1 MRLHNRVN
9 TGSIPRVTIIANP
22 SARSLGAGLESS
34 MPSYFH
40 DGITLYLDRLADWES
55 YFTLAKG
62 DDADV
67 ESETEALRSVLET
80 CASICEKIEADC
92 RETWDVPA
100 ELIDGEVILPEATQ
114 KAYDLLKEAGLVSL
128 NVREEFG
135 GFDLSGFVSNVV
147 IQMISRAN
155 PGLMTILGLQSGT
168 AEDIQRYA
176 SPELCRE
183 FLPRFASGEVMGSMD
198 LTEPQA
204 GSDLGAIQ
212 TRASDHGEISKLNG
226 QKIFITNGGAEVHL
240 VLARDDDHYEE
251 SKGST
256 KGLSLFICPRTRRD
270 GSPNGV
276 IVERLEHKMG
286 IHCSPTAAIRYD
298 DADAYRIGVKGEGFK
313 AMLDLM
319 NNARVGV
326 AAQGIGI
333 AEAAV
338 HEAIQYSKQRKQFG
352 IPIGQQPLLKN
363 LLARMV
369 RDLEGRRALLYRC
382 LLLLERNNAIERHM
396 ARNPDMS
403 ESELSELKRIHER
416 NSVRTRLL
424 TPLAKYQATESADWI
439 TRAAIQVH
447 GGIGFMAESTVGKLH
462 NDAIITTIYEG
473 TSEIQV
479 SFALKEI
486 GKGALTI
493 VFDELHKELDS
504 LARPELSALAKK
516 VRVGISQ
523 IEDASMALAQ
533 DFSYAL
539 LCSKPLADMV
549 IAVIVGSELL
559 LQADVAPEREDLAA
573 SWVNRKM
580 LDLATEASRIQSG
593 GIERLERCERIVS
606 LLD

>member
-1 MRLHNRVN
+1 M
-9 TGSIPRVTIIANP
+9 
-22 SARSLGAGLESS
+22 SS
-34 MPSYFH
+34 YLH
-40 DGITLYLDRLADWES
+40 DGILLYLERIADWES
-55 YFTLAKG
+55 YFNFTKG
-62 DDADV
+62 EDSDIA
-67 ESETEALRSVLET
+67 SERDALRGVLET
-80 CASICEKIEADC
+80 AASICEKIEGPC
-92 RETWDVPA
+92 RETWDQPA
-100 ELIDGEVILPEATQ
+100 ELVDGEVILPESSQ
-114 KAYDLLKEAGLVSL
+114 KAYEMLKEAGLVSL
-128 NVREEFG
+128 SVREEYG
-135 GFDLSGFVSNVV
+135 GFELPGFASNVV

-155 PGLMTILGLQSGT
+155 AGLMTIVGLQSGT

-176 SPELCRE
+176 SEELRNE
-183 FLPRFASGEVMGSMD
+183 FLPRFASGEVLGSMD

-212 TRASDHGEISKLNG
+212 TRARDEGEISKITG
-226 QKIFITNGGAEVHL
+226 DKIFITNGGAEIHL
-240 VLARDDDHYEE
+240 VLARDDDNYEA

-270 GSPNGV
+270 GSKNGV
-276 IVERLEHKMG
+276 TVERLEHKMG
-286 IHCSPTAAIRYD
+286 IHCSPTAAVHFE
-298 DADAYRIGVKGEGFK
+298 DAEAYRIGDKGEGFK

-338 HEAIQYSKQRKQFG
+338 GEAIQYAKQRKQFG
-352 IPIGQQPLLKN
+352 VAIGDQPLMKN
-363 LLARMV
+363 LLSRMV
-369 RDLEGRRALLYRC
+369 RDLEGSRALLYRC
-382 LLLLERNNAIERHM
+382 LLLLDRNHSIEQHLKN
-396 ARNPDMS
+396 NPG
-403 ESELSELKRIHER
+403 LSETEVAELKHIVER

-424 TPLAKYQATESADWI
+424 TPLSKYLATESADWI

-486 GKGALTI
+486 GKGALAI
-493 VFDELHKELDS
+493 VFDELRRELDG
-504 LARPELSALAKK
+504 LKRPELAEYANKVREGIKRIEGASSAL
-516 VRVGISQ
+516 
-523 IEDASMALAQ
+523 LN

-539 LCSKPLADMV
+539 LCSRPLADMV
-549 IAVIVGSELL
+549 IGVIVGSELL

-580 LDLATEASRIQSG
+580 LDLETEAKRIEAG
-593 GIERLERCERIVS
+593 NVERLERCERIVS
-606 LLD
+606 IFE

>member
-1 MRLHNRVN
+1 
-9 TGSIPRVTIIANP
+9 
-22 SARSLGAGLESS
+22 LEFF
-34 MPSYFH
+34 MPSYLH
-40 DGITLYLDRLADWES
+40 SGILLYLDRIADWES
-55 YFTLAKG
+55 YFSLTKG
-62 DDADV
+62 ADADA
-67 ESETEALRSVLET
+67 ESEREALRGVLET
-80 CASICEKIEADC
+80 AASICEQVEDEC
-92 RETWDVPA
+92 RETWETPA
-100 ELIDGEVILPEATQ
+100 TLVDGEVVLPAATQ

-128 NVREEFG
+128 SVREEYG
-135 GFDLSGFVSNVV
+135 GFELPGFASNVV
-147 IQMISRAN
+147 IQMVSRAN
-155 PGLMTILGLQSGT
+155 AGLMTIIGLQAGT

-176 SPELCRE
+176 SPELCKE
-183 FLPRFASGEVMGSMD
+183 FLPRFASGEVLGSMD
-198 LTEPQA
+198 LTEAQA

-212 TRASDHGEISKLNG
+212 TRATDVGEISKING

-276 IVERLEHKMG
+276 VVERLEHKLG
-286 IHCSPTAAIRYD
+286 IHCSPTAAIRFD
-298 DADAYRIGVKGEGFK
+298 DAEAYRIGEKGGGFK

-338 HEAIQYSKQRKQFG
+338 HEAIQYAKQRKQFG
-352 IPIGQQPLLKN
+352 IPIAEQPLMKN
-363 LLARMV
+363 LLSRMV
-369 RDLEGRRALLYRC
+369 RDLEGSRALLYRC
-382 LLLLERNNAIERHM
+382 LLLIDRNHAIEQQLKRG
-396 ARNPDMS
+396 
-403 ESELSELKRIHER
+403 EELSTDELAELRRIHER

-424 TPLAKYQATESADWI
+424 TPLAKYLATESADWI

-447 GGIGFMAESTVGKLH
+447 GGIGFMAESAVGKLH

-493 VFDELHKELDS
+493 VFDELHKELES
-504 LARPELSALAKK
+504 LERSELSGFADK
-516 VRVGISQ
+516 VRAGIKR
-523 IEDASMALAQ
+523 IEEASSALLN

-580 LDLATEASRIQSG
+580 LDLETEAQRIEAG
-593 GIERLERCERIVS
+593 GVERLERCERIVS
-606 LLD
+606 IFE

>member
-1 MRLHNRVN
+1 M
-9 TGSIPRVTIIANP
+9 
-22 SARSLGAGLESS
+22 SS
-34 MPSYFH
+34 YLH
-40 DGITLYLDRLADWES
+40 DGILLYLERIADWES
-55 YFTLAKG
+55 YFNFTKG
-62 DDADV
+62 EDSDIA
-67 ESETEALRSVLET
+67 SERDALRGVLET
-80 CASICEKIEADC
+80 AASICEKIEGPC
-92 RETWDVPA
+92 RETWDQPA
-100 ELIDGEVILPEATQ
+100 ELVDGEVILPESSQ
-114 KAYDLLKEAGLVSL
+114 KAYEMLKEAGLVSL
-128 NVREEFG
+128 SVREEYG
-135 GFDLSGFVSNVV
+135 GFELPGFASNVV

-155 PGLMTILGLQSGT
+155 AGLMTIVGLQSGT

-176 SPELCRE
+176 SEELRNE
-183 FLPRFASGEVMGSMD
+183 FLPRFASGEVLGSMD

-212 TRASDHGEISKLNG
+212 TRARDEGEISKITG
-226 QKIFITNGGAEVHL
+226 DKIFITNGGAEIHL
-240 VLARDDDHYEE
+240 VLARDDDNYEA

-270 GSPNGV
+270 GSKNGV
-276 IVERLEHKMG
+276 TVERLEHKMG
-286 IHCSPTAAIRYD
+286 IHCSPTAAVHFE
-298 DADAYRIGVKGEGFK
+298 DAEAYRIGDKGEGFK

-338 HEAIQYSKQRKQFG
+338 GEAIQYAKQRKQFG
-352 IPIGQQPLLKN
+352 VAIGDQPLMKN
-363 LLARMV
+363 LLSRMV
-369 RDLEGRRALLYRC
+369 RDLEGSRALLYRC
-382 LLLLERNNAIERHM
+382 LLLLDRNHSIEQHLKN
-396 ARNPDMS
+396 NP
-403 ESELSELKRIHER
+403 ELSETEVAELKHIVER

-424 TPLAKYQATESADWI
+424 TPLSKYLATESADWI

-486 GKGALTI
+486 GKGALAI
-493 VFDELHKELDS
+493 VFDELRRELDG
-504 LARPELSALAKK
+504 LKRPELAEYANKVREGIKRIEGASSAL
-516 VRVGISQ
+516 
-523 IEDASMALAQ
+523 LN

-539 LCSKPLADMV
+539 LCSRPLADMV
-549 IAVIVGSELL
+549 IGVIVGSELL

-580 LDLATEASRIQSG
+580 LDLETEAKRIEAG
-593 GIERLERCERIVS
+593 NVERLERCERIVS
-606 LLD
+606 IFE

>member
-1 MRLHNRVN
+1 M
-9 TGSIPRVTIIANP
+9 
-22 SARSLGAGLESS
+22 SS
-34 MPSYFH
+34 YLH
-40 DGITLYLDRLADWES
+40 DGILLYLDRIADWES
-55 YFTLAKG
+55 YFNFTKG
-62 DDADV
+62 EDSDIA
-67 ESETEALRSVLET
+67 SERDALRGVLET
-80 CASICEKIEADC
+80 AASICEKIEGPC
-92 RETWDVPA
+92 RETWDQPA
-100 ELIDGEVILPEATQ
+100 ELIDGEVILPESSQ
-114 KAYDLLKEAGLVSL
+114 KAYEMLKEAGLVSL
-128 NVREEFG
+128 SVREEYG
-135 GFDLSGFVSNVV
+135 GFELPGFASNIV

-155 PGLMTILGLQSGT
+155 AGLMTIVGLQSGT

-176 SPELCRE
+176 SEELRNE
-183 FLPRFASGEVMGSMD
+183 FLPRFASGEVLGSMD

-212 TRASDHGEISKLNG
+212 TRARDEGEISKITG
-226 QKIFITNGGAEVHL
+226 DKIFITNGGAEIHL
-240 VLARDDDHYEE
+240 VLARDDDNYEA

-270 GSPNGV
+270 GSKNGV
-276 IVERLEHKMG
+276 TVERLEHKMG
-286 IHCSPTAAIRYD
+286 IHCSPTAAVHFE
-298 DADAYRIGVKGEGFK
+298 DAEAYRIGDKGEGFK

-338 HEAIQYSKQRKQFG
+338 GEAIQYTKQRKQFG
-352 IPIGQQPLLKN
+352 VAIGDQPLMKN
-363 LLARMV
+363 LLSRMV
-369 RDLEGRRALLYRC
+369 RDLEGSRALLYRC
-382 LLLLERNNAIERHM
+382 LLLLDRNHSIEQHLKN
-396 ARNPDMS
+396 NPG
-403 ESELSELKRIHER
+403 LSETEVAELKHIVER

-424 TPLAKYQATESADWI
+424 TPLSKYLATESADWI

-486 GKGALTI
+486 GKGALAI
-493 VFDELHKELDS
+493 VFDELRRELDG
-504 LARPELSALAKK
+504 LKRPELAEYANKVREGIKRIEGASSAL
-516 VRVGISQ
+516 
-523 IEDASMALAQ
+523 LN

-539 LCSKPLADMV
+539 LCSRPLADMV
-549 IAVIVGSELL
+549 IGVIVGSELL

-580 LDLATEASRIQSG
+580 LDLETEAKRIEAG
-593 GIERLERCERIVS
+593 NVERLERCERIVS
-606 LLD
+606 IFE

>member
-1 MRLHNRVN
+1 MSSYLH
-9 TGSIPRVTIIANP
+9 
-22 SARSLGAGLESS
+22 AGIL
-34 MPSYFH
+34 
-40 DGITLYLDRLADWES
+40 LYLDRIADWES
-55 YFTLAKG
+55 YFNFTKG
-62 DDADV
+62 EDSDI
-67 ESETEALRSVLET
+67 ESERDALRGVLET
-80 CASICEKIEADC
+80 AASICEKIEGPC
-92 RETWDVPA
+92 RETWDQAA
-100 ELIDGEVILPEATQ
+100 ELVDGEVILPESSQ
-114 KAYDLLKEAGLVSL
+114 KAYEMLKEAGLVSL
-128 NVREEFG
+128 SVREEYG
-135 GFDLSGFVSNVV
+135 GFELPGFASNVV

-155 PGLMTILGLQSGT
+155 AGLMTIVGLQSGT

-176 SPELCRE
+176 SEELRNE
-183 FLPRFASGEVMGSMD
+183 FLPRFASGEVLGSMD

-212 TRASDHGEISKLNG
+212 TRARDEGEISKITG
-226 QKIFITNGGAEVHL
+226 DKIFITNGGAEVHL
-240 VLARDDDHYEE
+240 VLARDDDNYEA

-270 GSPNGV
+270 GSKNGTT
-276 IVERLEHKMG
+276 VERLEHKMG
-286 IHCSPTAAIRYD
+286 IHCSPTAAVHFE
-298 DADAYRIGVKGEGFK
+298 DAEAYRIGDKGEGFK

-338 HEAIQYSKQRKQFG
+338 GEAIQYAKQRKQFG
-352 IPIGQQPLLKN
+352 VAIGDQPLMKS
-363 LLARMV
+363 LLSRMV
-369 RDLEGRRALLYRC
+369 RDLEGSRALLYRC
-382 LLLLERNNAIERHM
+382 LLLLDRNHSIEQHLKN
-396 ARNPDMS
+396 NPG
-403 ESELSELKRIHER
+403 LSETEVAELKHIVER

-424 TPLAKYQATESADWI
+424 TPLSKYLATESADWI

-486 GKGALTI
+486 GKGALAI
-493 VFDELHKELDS
+493 VFDELRRELDG
-504 LARPELSALAKK
+504 LKRPELAEYANKVREGIKRIEGASSAL
-516 VRVGISQ
+516 
-523 IEDASMALAQ
+523 LN

-539 LCSKPLADMV
+539 LCSRPLADMV
-549 IAVIVGSELL
+549 IGVIVGSELL

-580 LDLATEASRIQSG
+580 LDLETEAKRIEAG
-593 GIERLERCERIVS
+593 NVERLERCERIVS
-606 LLD
+606 IFE

>member
-1 MRLHNRVN
+1 M
-9 TGSIPRVTIIANP
+9 A
-22 SARSLGAGLESS
+22 
-34 MPSYFH
+34 SYFH
-40 DGITLYLDRLADWES
+40 SGISLYLDRLADWQS
-55 YFTLAKG
+55 YFSLAKG
-62 DDADV
+62 DDVDI
-67 ESETEALRSVLET
+67 ESETEALRGVLET
-80 CASICEKIEADC
+80 CASICEEVEADC
-92 RETWDVPA
+92 WETWDVPA
-100 ELIDGEVILPEATQ
+100 KLIDGEVILPEATQ

-135 GFDLSGFVSNVV
+135 GFDLPGFASNVV

-155 PGLMTILGLQSGT
+155 PGLMTIIGLQSGT

-176 SPELCRE
+176 SPELCEE

-212 TRASDHGEISKLNG
+212 TRASDTDDPLISKING

-240 VLARDDDHYEE
+240 VLARDDEHYEE

-276 IVERLEHKMG
+276 SVERLEHKMG
-286 IHCSPTAAIRYD
+286 IHCSPTAAVRFD
-298 DADAYRIGVKGEGFK
+298 DADAYRIGTKGEGFK

-338 HEAIQYSKQRKQFG
+338 DQAIQYAKQRKQFG
-352 IPIGQQPLLKN
+352 MAIGEQPLMKN
-363 LLARMV
+363 LLSRMV
-369 RDLEGRRALLYRC
+369 RDLEGSRALLYRC
-382 LLLLERNNAIERHM
+382 LLLLDRNHAIKQHI
-396 ARNPDMS
+396 ARNPDLS
-403 ESELSELKRIHER
+403 ENELSELKRIYER

-424 TPLAKYQATESADWI
+424 TPLAKYLATESADWI

-447 GGIGFMAESTVGKLH
+447 GGNGFMAESTVGKLH

-504 LARPELSALAKK
+504 LARPELSELAKK
-516 VRVGISQ
+516 VRVGIGQ
-523 IEDASMALAQ
+523 IEEASVALLH

-559 LQADVAPEREDLAA
+559 LQADIAPEREDLAA

-580 LDLATEASRIQSG
+580 LDLGTEAKRIQDG
-593 GIERLERCERIVS
+593 GVERIERCERIVS
-606 LLD
+606 LFD

>member
-1 MRLHNRVN
+1 M
-9 TGSIPRVTIIANP
+9 
-22 SARSLGAGLESS
+22 SS
-34 MPSYFH
+34 YLH
-40 DGITLYLDRLADWES
+40 DGILLYLERIADWES
-55 YFTLAKG
+55 YFNFTKG
-62 DDADV
+62 EDSDIA
-67 ESETEALRSVLET
+67 SERDALRGVLET
-80 CASICEKIEADC
+80 AASICEKIEGPC
-92 RETWDVPA
+92 RETWDQPA
-100 ELIDGEVILPEATQ
+100 ELVDGEVILPESSQ
-114 KAYDLLKEAGLVSL
+114 KAYEMLKEAGLVSL
-128 NVREEFG
+128 SVREEYG
-135 GFDLSGFVSNVV
+135 GFELPGFASNVV

-155 PGLMTILGLQSGT
+155 AGLMTIVGLQSGT

-176 SPELCRE
+176 SEELRNE
-183 FLPRFASGEVMGSMD
+183 FLPRFASGEVLGSMD

-212 TRASDHGEISKLNG
+212 TRARDEGEISKITG
-226 QKIFITNGGAEVHL
+226 DKIFITNGGAEVHL
-240 VLARDDDHYEE
+240 VLARDDDNYEA

-270 GSPNGV
+270 GSKNG
-276 IVERLEHKMG
+276 ITVERLEHKMG
-286 IHCSPTAAIRYD
+286 IHCSPTAAVHFE
-298 DADAYRIGVKGEGFK
+298 DAEAYRIGDKGEGFK

-338 HEAIQYSKQRKQFG
+338 GEAIQYAKQRKQFG
-352 IPIGQQPLLKN
+352 VAIGDQPLMKN
-363 LLARMV
+363 LLSRMV
-369 RDLEGRRALLYRC
+369 RDLEGSRALLYRC
-382 LLLLERNNAIERHM
+382 LLLLDRNHSIEQHLKN
-396 ARNPDMS
+396 NPG
-403 ESELSELKRIHER
+403 LSETEVAELKHIVER

-424 TPLAKYQATESADWI
+424 TPLSKYLATESADWI

-486 GKGALTI
+486 GKGALAI
-493 VFDELHKELDS
+493 VFDELRRELDG
-504 LARPELSALAKK
+504 LKRPELAEYANKVREGIKRIEGASSAL
-516 VRVGISQ
+516 
-523 IEDASMALAQ
+523 LN

-539 LCSKPLADMV
+539 LCSRPLADMV
-549 IAVIVGSELL
+549 IGVIVGSELL

-580 LDLATEASRIQSG
+580 LDLETEAKRIEAG
-593 GIERLERCERIVS
+593 NVERLERCERIVS
-606 LLD
+606 IFE

>member
-1 MRLHNRVN
+1 MLAV
-9 TGSIPRVTIIANP
+9 TGITAAITIIAKR
-22 SARSLGAGLESS
+22 SANSFGGGLEFS
-34 MPSYFH
+34 MPSYLH
-40 DGITLYLDRLADWES
+40 DGIFLYLDRLADWQS
-55 YFTLAKG
+55 YFSLAKG
-62 DDADV
+62 EDADV
-67 ESETEALRSVLET
+67 ESEVAALRGVLET
-80 CASICEKIEADC
+80 CASICEEVEADC
-92 RETWDVPA
+92 RETWDEPA
-100 ELIDGEVILPEATQ
+100 ELIDGEVILPRATQ

-135 GFDLSGFVSNVV
+135 GFELPGFACNVV

-155 PGLMTILGLQSGT
+155 PGLMTIVGLQSGC

-176 SPELCRE
+176 SAELCRE

-204 GSDLGAIQ
+204 GSDLGAIT
-212 TRASDHGEISKLNG
+212 TRASDSSDEEGAISKLNG
-226 QKIFITNGGAEVHL
+226 EKIFITNGGAEVHL
-240 VLARDDDHYEE
+240 VLARDDDHFEE

-256 KGLSLFICPRTRRD
+256 KGLSLFICPRTKRD
-270 GSPNGV
+270 GTPNGV
-276 IVERLEHKMG
+276 TVERLEHKMG
-286 IHCSPTAAIRYD
+286 IHCSPTATVRFT

-338 HEAIQYSKQRKQFG
+338 DQAIQYAKQRKQFG
-352 IPIGQQPLLKN
+352 IAIGEQPLMKN
-363 LLARMV
+363 LLSRMV
-369 RDLEGRRALLYRC
+369 RDLEGSRALLYRC
-382 LLLLERNNAIERHM
+382 LLLLDRNHAIEQHI
-396 ARNPDMS
+396 ARRSDLS
-403 ESELSELKRIHER
+403 ENELSELRRIHER

-424 TPLAKYQATESADWI
+424 TPLAKYLATESADWI

-504 LARPELSALAKK
+504 LVRPELAELAKK
-516 VRVGISQ
+516 VRVGIGQ
-523 IEDASMALAQ
+523 IEEASVVLLH

-580 LDLATEASRIQSG
+580 LDLEADAKRIQQG
-593 GIERLERCERIVS
+593 GVERIERCERIVAIF
-606 LLD
+606 D

>member
-1 MRLHNRVN
+1 M
-9 TGSIPRVTIIANP
+9 
-22 SARSLGAGLESS
+22 SS
-34 MPSYFH
+34 YLH
-40 DGITLYLDRLADWES
+40 DGILLYLERIADWES
-55 YFTLAKG
+55 YFNFTKG
-62 DDADV
+62 EDSDIA
-67 ESETEALRSVLET
+67 SERDALRGVLET
-80 CASICEKIEADC
+80 AASICEKIEGPC
-92 RETWDVPA
+92 RETWDQPA
-100 ELIDGEVILPEATQ
+100 ELVDGEVILPESSQ
-114 KAYDLLKEAGLVSL
+114 KAYEMLKEAGLVSL
-128 NVREEFG
+128 SVREEYG
-135 GFDLSGFVSNVV
+135 GFELPGFASNVV

-155 PGLMTILGLQSGT
+155 AGLMTIVGLQSGT

-176 SPELCRE
+176 SEELRNE
-183 FLPRFASGEVMGSMD
+183 FLPRFASGEVLGSMD

-212 TRASDHGEISKLNG
+212 TRARDEGEISKITG
-226 QKIFITNGGAEVHL
+226 DKIFITNGGAEVHL
-240 VLARDDDHYEE
+240 VLARDDDNYEA

-270 GSPNGV
+270 GSKNGV
-276 IVERLEHKMG
+276 TVERLEHKMG
-286 IHCSPTAAIRYD
+286 IHCSPTAAVHFE
-298 DADAYRIGVKGEGFK
+298 DAEAYRIGVKGEGFK

-338 HEAIQYSKQRKQFG
+338 GEAIQYAKQRKQFG
-352 IPIGQQPLLKN
+352 VAIGDQPLMKN
-363 LLARMV
+363 LLSRMV
-369 RDLEGRRALLYRC
+369 RDLEGSRALLYRC
-382 LLLLERNNAIERHM
+382 LLLLDRNHSIEQHLKN
-396 ARNPDMS
+396 NPG
-403 ESELSELKRIHER
+403 LSETEVAELKHIVER

-424 TPLAKYQATESADWI
+424 TPLSKYLATESADWI

-486 GKGALTI
+486 GKGALAI
-493 VFDELHKELDS
+493 VFDELRRELDG
-504 LARPELSALAKK
+504 LKRPELAEYANKVREGIKRIEGASSAL
-516 VRVGISQ
+516 
-523 IEDASMALAQ
+523 LN

-539 LCSKPLADMV
+539 LCSRPLADMV
-549 IAVIVGSELL
+549 IGVIVGSELL

-580 LDLATEASRIQSG
+580 LDLETEAKRIEAG
-593 GIERLERCERIVS
+593 NVERLERCERIVS
-606 LLD
+606 IFE

>member
-1 MRLHNRVN
+1 M
-9 TGSIPRVTIIANP
+9 
-22 SARSLGAGLESS
+22 SS
-34 MPSYFH
+34 YLH
-40 DGITLYLDRLADWES
+40 DGILLYLDRIADWES
-55 YFTLAKG
+55 YFNLAKG
-62 DDADV
+62 EDSDV
-67 ESETEALRSVLET
+67 DSERDALRGILET
-80 CASICEKIEADC
+80 TASICEQIEGPS
-92 RETWDVPA
+92 RETWDQMAQLV
-100 ELIDGEVILPEATQ
+100 DGEVVLPEATQ

-128 NVREEFG
+128 SVREEYG
-135 GFDLSGFVSNVV
+135 GFELPGFASNVI
-147 IQMISRAN
+147 IQMIARAN
-155 PGLMTILGLQSGT
+155 AGLMTIVGLQSGT

-176 SPELCRE
+176 SEALRKE
-183 FLPRFASGEVMGSMD
+183 FLPRFASGEVLGSMD

-212 TRASDHGEISKLNG
+212 TRARDEGEISKITG
-226 QKIFITNGGAEVHL
+226 EKIFITNGGAEVHL
-240 VLARDDDHYEE
+240 VLARDDDHFDE

-270 GSPNGV
+270 GSKNGV
-276 IVERLEHKMG
+276 TVERLEHKMG
-286 IHCSPTAAIRYD
+286 IHCSPTATIRFE
-298 DADAYRIGVKGEGFK
+298 DAEAYRIGEKGDGFK

-333 AEAAV
+333 AEAAME
-338 HEAIQYSKQRKQFG
+338 EAIRYSKERKQFG
-352 IPIGQQPLLKN
+352 VAIGDQPLMKS
-363 LLARMV
+363 LLSRMV
-369 RDLEGRRALLYRC
+369 RDLEGSRALLYRC
-382 LLLLERNNAIERHM
+382 LLLLDRNHSIAQHIS
-396 ARNPDMS
+396 RNPDLS
-403 ESELSELKRIHER
+403 ETELAELKRIYER

-424 TPLAKYQATESADWI
+424 TPLAKYLATESADWI

-493 VFDELHKELDS
+493 VFDELHQELDS
-504 LARPELSALAKK
+504 LKRPELAEYAEK
-516 VRVGISQ
+516 VRAGIAR
-523 IEDASMALAQ
+523 IEKASGALLN

-539 LCSKPLADMV
+539 LCSRPLSDMV
-549 IAVIVGSELL
+549 IGVIVGSELL

-580 LDLATEASRIQSG
+580 LDLETEAKRIEAG
-593 GIERLERCERIVS
+593 GVERLERCERIVS
-606 LLD
+606 IYE

>member
-1 MRLHNRVN
+1 M
-9 TGSIPRVTIIANP
+9 
-22 SARSLGAGLESS
+22 SS
-34 MPSYFH
+34 YLH
-40 DGITLYLDRLADWES
+40 DGILLYLERIADWES
-55 YFTLAKG
+55 YFNFTKG
-62 DDADV
+62 EDSDIEGERD
-67 ESETEALRSVLET
+67 ALRGVLET
-80 CASICEKIEADC
+80 AASICEKIEGPC
-92 RETWDVPA
+92 RETWDQAA
-100 ELIDGEVILPEATQ
+100 ELVDGEVILPESSQ
-114 KAYDLLKEAGLVSL
+114 KAYEMLKEAGLVSL
-128 NVREEFG
+128 SVREEYG
-135 GFDLSGFVSNVV
+135 GFELPGFASNVV

-155 PGLMTILGLQSGT
+155 AGLMTIVGLQSGT

-176 SPELCRE
+176 SEELRNE
-183 FLPRFASGEVMGSMD
+183 FLPRFASGEVLGSMD

-212 TRASDHGEISKLNG
+212 TRARDEGELSKITG
-226 QKIFITNGGAEVHL
+226 DKIFITNGGAEVHL
-240 VLARDDDHYEE
+240 VLARDDDNYEA

-270 GSPNGV
+270 GSKNGV
-276 IVERLEHKMG
+276 TVERLEHKMG
-286 IHCSPTAAIRYD
+286 IHCSPTAAVHFE
-298 DADAYRIGVKGEGFK
+298 DAEAYRIGDKGEGFK

-338 HEAIQYSKQRKQFG
+338 GEAIQYAKQRKQFG
-352 IPIGQQPLLKN
+352 VAIGDQPLMKN
-363 LLARMV
+363 LLSRMV
-369 RDLEGRRALLYRC
+369 RDLEGSRALLYRC
-382 LLLLERNNAIERHM
+382 LLLLDRNHSIEQHLKN
-396 ARNPDMS
+396 NPG
-403 ESELSELKRIHER
+403 LSETEVAELKHIVER

-424 TPLAKYQATESADWI
+424 TPLSKYLATESADWI

-486 GKGALTI
+486 GKGALAI
-493 VFDELHKELDS
+493 VFDELRRELDG
-504 LARPELSALAKK
+504 LKRPELAEYANKVREGIKRIEGASSAL
-516 VRVGISQ
+516 
-523 IEDASMALAQ
+523 LN

-539 LCSKPLADMV
+539 LCSRPLADMV
-549 IAVIVGSELL
+549 IGVIVGSELL

-580 LDLATEASRIQSG
+580 LDLETEAKRIEAG
-593 GIERLERCERIVS
+593 NVERLERCERIVS
-606 LLD
+606 IFE

>member
-1 MRLHNRVN
+1 M
-9 TGSIPRVTIIANP
+9 
-22 SARSLGAGLESS
+22 SS
-34 MPSYFH
+34 YLH
-40 DGITLYLDRLADWES
+40 DGILLYLERIADWES
-55 YFTLAKG
+55 YFNFTKG
-62 DDADV
+62 EDSDIA
-67 ESETEALRSVLET
+67 SERDALRGVLET
-80 CASICEKIEADC
+80 AASICEKIEGPC
-92 RETWDVPA
+92 RETWDQPA
-100 ELIDGEVILPEATQ
+100 ELVDGEVILPESSQ
-114 KAYDLLKEAGLVSL
+114 KAYEMLKEAGLVSL
-128 NVREEFG
+128 SVRAEYG
-135 GFDLSGFVSNVV
+135 GFELPGFASNVV

-155 PGLMTILGLQSGT
+155 AGLMTIVGLQSGT

-176 SPELCRE
+176 SEELRNE
-183 FLPRFASGEVMGSMD
+183 FLPRFASGEVLGSMD

-212 TRASDHGEISKLNG
+212 TRARDEGEISKITG
-226 QKIFITNGGAEVHL
+226 DKIFITNGGAEIHL
-240 VLARDDDHYEE
+240 VLARDDDNYEA

-270 GSPNGV
+270 GSKNGV
-276 IVERLEHKMG
+276 TVERLEHKMG
-286 IHCSPTAAIRYD
+286 IHCSPTAAVHFE
-298 DADAYRIGVKGEGFK
+298 DAEAYRIGDKGEGFK

-338 HEAIQYSKQRKQFG
+338 GEAIQYAKQRKQFG
-352 IPIGQQPLLKN
+352 VAIGDQPLMKN
-363 LLARMV
+363 LLSRMV
-369 RDLEGRRALLYRC
+369 RDLEGSRALLYRC
-382 LLLLERNNAIERHM
+382 LLLLDRNHSIEQHLKN
-396 ARNPDMS
+396 NPG
-403 ESELSELKRIHER
+403 LSETEVAELKHIVER

-424 TPLAKYQATESADWI
+424 TPLSKYLATESADWI

-486 GKGALTI
+486 GKGALAI
-493 VFDELHKELDS
+493 VFDELRRELDG
-504 LARPELSALAKK
+504 LKRPELAEYANKVREGIKRIEGASSAL
-516 VRVGISQ
+516 
-523 IEDASMALAQ
+523 LN

-539 LCSKPLADMV
+539 LCSRPLADMV
-549 IAVIVGSELL
+549 IGVIVGSELL

-580 LDLATEASRIQSG
+580 LDLETEAKRIEAG
-593 GIERLERCERIVS
+593 NVERLERCERIVS
-606 LLD
+606 IFE

>member
-1 MRLHNRVN
+1 M
-9 TGSIPRVTIIANP
+9 
-22 SARSLGAGLESS
+22 
-34 MPSYFH
+34 
-40 DGITLYLDRLADWES
+40 
-55 YFTLAKG
+55 
-62 DDADV
+62 
-67 ESETEALRSVLET
+67 
-80 CASICEKIEADC
+80 
-92 RETWDVPA
+92 
-100 ELIDGEVILPEATQ
+100 
-114 KAYDLLKEAGLVSL
+114 LKEAGLVSL
-128 NVREEFG
+128 SVREEYG
-135 GFDLSGFVSNVV
+135 GFELPGFASNVV

-155 PGLMTILGLQSGT
+155 AGLMTIVGLQSGT

-176 SPELCRE
+176 SEELRNE
-183 FLPRFASGEVMGSMD
+183 FLPRFASGEVLGSMD

-212 TRASDHGEISKLNG
+212 TRARDEGEISKITG
-226 QKIFITNGGAEVHL
+226 DKIFITNGGAEIHL
-240 VLARDDDHYEE
+240 VLARDDDNYEA

-270 GSPNGV
+270 GSKNGV
-276 IVERLEHKMG
+276 TVERLEHKMG
-286 IHCSPTAAIRYD
+286 IHCSPTAAVHFE
-298 DADAYRIGVKGEGFK
+298 DAEAYRIGDKGEGFK

-338 HEAIQYSKQRKQFG
+338 GEAIQYAKQRKQFG
-352 IPIGQQPLLKN
+352 VAIGDQPLMKN
-363 LLARMV
+363 LLSRMV
-369 RDLEGRRALLYRC
+369 RDLEGSRALLYRC
-382 LLLLERNNAIERHM
+382 LLLLDRNHSIEQHLKN
-396 ARNPDMS
+396 NPG
-403 ESELSELKRIHER
+403 LSETEVAELKHIVER

-424 TPLAKYQATESADWI
+424 TLLSKYLATESADWI

-486 GKGALTI
+486 GKGALAI
-493 VFDELHKELDS
+493 VFDELRRELDG
-504 LARPELSALAKK
+504 LKRPELAEYANKVREGIKRIEGASSAL
-516 VRVGISQ
+516 
-523 IEDASMALAQ
+523 LN

-539 LCSKPLADMV
+539 LCSRPLADMV
-549 IAVIVGSELL
+549 IGVIVGSELL

-580 LDLATEASRIQSG
+580 LDLETEAKRIEAG
-593 GIERLERCERIVS
+593 NVERLERCERIVS
-606 LLD
+606 IFE